1 MKSEVKKAKA
11 DTRKKKECEWRVLF
25 YCGTADAIENKVIRL
40 SSYTRSSPKR
50 RCKVKVAGVP
60 RDWNGVDEV
69 IKATVFENAEYNSGF
84 VSVDGGKSW
93 YLAGNFFFHRVRRG
107 RTR

>member
-1 MKSEVKKAKA
+1 MKSKTKKAKA
-11 DTRKKKECEWRVLF
+11 SARKKKECECRVQF
-25 YCGTADAIENKVIRL
+25 YCGTVDAIENKVIRL
-40 SSYTRSSPKR
+40 SSYTRSYHKR
-50 RCKVKVAGVP
+50 RRKIKVAGIP